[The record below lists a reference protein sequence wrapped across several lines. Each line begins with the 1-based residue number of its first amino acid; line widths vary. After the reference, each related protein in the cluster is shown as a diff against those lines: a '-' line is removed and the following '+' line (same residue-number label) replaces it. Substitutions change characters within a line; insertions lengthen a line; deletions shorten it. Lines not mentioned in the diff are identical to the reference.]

1 MNIIEKI
8 LAKNSGKKEVYPDDF
23 VWARIDFGIANDITG
38 PLAIREFE
46 KNGFKKVKYPNR
58 VGFIPDHFTPAK
70 DIKSAYQVDIL
81 REFSKKHKIKYFF
94 EIGKVGIEHVLIPD
108 EGLAL
113 PGELIIGADS
123 HTCTY
128 GALGCLSTGVGST
141 DFACFLA
148 TGKLWFKVPRTIKI
162 IYFGKLRKN
171 VTGKDLILYTIGKL
185 GVNGANYRAVEFSG
199 ETIKNLPLSDRFT
212 MCNMVI
218 EFGGKCGYMEPDGK
232 VLRYVRE
239 RAKRKYTLIYN
250 DKEVNYEKVI
260 EIDVRKIEPQVSF
273 PHLPSNSKPIS
284 SIKKRIYIDQVV
296 IGSCT
301 NGRIEDLRIAAKV
314 LKGKKVKVPTLIFPA
329 TPDVYK
335 KALEEGLIKIF
346 IDAGC
351 VINPPTCGPCLGG
364 HLGVLSKGKKC
375 VATTNRNFIGR
386 MGDPESEVYLSSPY
400 IASKVATKGY
410 LGGDL

>member
-1 MNIIEKI
+1 
-8 LAKNSGKKEVYPDDF
+8 
-23 VWARIDFGIANDITG
+23 
-38 PLAIREFE
+38 
-46 KNGFKKVKYPNR
+46 
-58 VGFIPDHFTPAK
+58 
-70 DIKSAYQVDIL
+70 
-81 REFSKKHKIKYFF
+81 
-94 EIGKVGIEHVLIPD
+94 
-108 EGLAL
+108 
-113 PGELIIGADS
+113 
-123 HTCTY
+123 
-128 GALGCLSTGVGST
+128 
-141 DFACFLA
+141 
-148 TGKLWFKVPRTIKI
+148 
-162 IYFGKLRKN
+162 
-171 VTGKDLILYTIGKL
+171 IGKL

-218 EFGGKCGYMEPDGK
+218 EFGGKCGYMEPDRK

-329 TPDVYK
+329 TPDIYK